1 MRVPLNIAAALHQAH
16 FIQRA
21 LGCRGHAVAPVR
33 PFFIEQSASCE
44 HAHRMRLVPRPASAL
59 LSNAEIRFGWL
70 PLVARLLV
78 TPEFLVA
85 VRGKTFDWSGQAAYM
100 QAKGMTM
107 IVPLLA
113 LALAIE
119 AVGSVCLIVGYR
131 ARTAAAV
138 MFLYLGIVSV
148 RLHAFWNQTGMSA
161 GATQATF
168 FRNLGTMGCLLM
180 ISVYGP
186 GLWSVDHKSGDTDHE
201 IAVAA

>member
-1 MRVPLNIAAALHQAH
+1 MR
-16 FIQRA
+16 FIQT
-21 LGCRGHAVAPVR
+21 
-33 PFFIEQSASCE
+33 
-44 HAHRMRLVPRPASAL
+44 PARAL
-59 LSNAEIRFGWL
+59 LSNTRVRFGLL
-70 PLVARLLV
+70 PFVARVLV

-100 QAKGMTM
+100 KSKGMTM

-119 AVGSVCLIVGYR
+119 AVGSVCLIAGYR

-138 MFLYLGIVSV
+138 MFVYLGIVSV

-161 GATQATF
+161 DSTQATF
-168 FRNLGTMGCLLM
+168 LRNLGMMGCLLM

-186 GLWSVDHKSGDTDHE
+186 GLWSLDRSP
-201 IAVAA
+201 